1 MNNIHTYRMDRISKT
16 KDKVEII
23 RGKSYLQSTIETRP
37 DIIKNNKLSILN
49 YICTPQ
55 HQVSKKT

>member
-1 MNNIHTYRMDRISKT
+1 MDRISKT

-49 YICTPQ
+49 YICTSQ